1 MICTKEYLDDHYD
14 SQYNIKDSQSER
26 ALIFRDTKTD
36 KHTHT
41 HIIIWILPALMYV
54 TCEVWPNQSHQP
66 TEDQMEDVDPQ
77 PKKRSE
83 KMKC

>member
-1 MICTKEYLDDHYD
+1 MICTKDKEYLDDHYD

-41 HIIIWILPALMYV
+41 HIII
-54 TCEVWPNQSHQP
+54 
-66 TEDQMEDVDPQ
+66 
-77 PKKRSE
+77 
-83 KMKC
+83 

>member
-1 MICTKEYLDDHYD
+1 
-14 SQYNIKDSQSER
+14 
-26 ALIFRDTKTD
+26 
-36 KHTHT
+36 
-41 HIIIWILPALMYV
+41 MYV

-83 KMKC
+83 KILRQAKLHLLLINSYFLTIVIHFLKTSEINLQKKH